1 MYEFFF
7 SFRCGFAIF
16 GAKLGGSMAKGN
28 NEIIK
33 RRIAGSWI
41 STVLSISLL
50 LLLVGV
56 GALLVVNARAVANY
70 FKEHM
75 QVSVL
80 LKDDVTDDEAAQF
93 QETLSEVRGIKSTR
107 LVTREEGI
115 EEMAEMLGR
124 DFLNVF
130 SEAPVPVSI
139 DLNLFSYY
147 VTADSLA
154 LLEGALMKYP
164 QVDEVAYQ
172 TSLVDALNQNLGKI
186 SAALGILIALLLFIS
201 VVLMAG
207 TVRLTVFSRRF
218 TIHTMQLVGAT
229 RRFIRAPFVWQAAL
243 QGLVASLLA
252 IGMLLGLLFGLRS
265 SFAQLFGIFTLPGL
279 LTVMGIVLVTGIV
292 ICTLST
298 AIVVNRLVGFNRDQ
312 LYSY

>member
-1 MYEFFF
+1 
-7 SFRCGFAIF
+7 
-16 GAKLGGSMAKGN
+16 MAKAN

-33 RRIAGSWI
+33 KRIAGSWV
-41 STVLSISLL
+41 STVISISLL

-56 GALLVVNARAVANY
+56 GALLVVNARSVSNY

-80 LKDDVTDDEAAQF
+80 LKDDVSDEAAADF
-93 QETLSEVRGIKSTR
+93 EKVVAGVTGVKSTR

-115 EEMAEMLGR
+115 EEMAQMLGR
-124 DFLNVF
+124 DFLSVF
-130 SEAPVPVSI
+130 QEAPVPVSI
-139 DLNLFSYY
+139 DITLYSEFVSANSI
-147 VTADSLA
+147 A
-154 LLEGALMKYP
+154 LVEQELMTFP
-164 QVDEVAYQ
+164 EVDEVVYQ

-186 SAALGILIALLLFIS
+186 SAALGVLIALLLFIS

-229 RRFIRAPFVWQAAL
+229 RSFIRRPFVWQAAL
-243 QGLVASLLA
+243 QGLVAALLA
-252 IGMLLGLLFGLRS
+252 IGMLVGLLFALRS
-265 SFAQLFGIFTLPGL
+265 SFSQLFGIFTLQGL
-279 LTVMGIVLVTGIV
+279 VIVMATVLVTGLL

-298 AIVVNRLVGFNRDQ
+298 TIVVNRLVGFNRDQ

>member
-1 MYEFFF
+1 M
-7 SFRCGFAIF
+7 SKR
-16 GAKLGGSMAKGN
+16 N

-41 STVLSISLL
+41 STVISISLL

-56 GALLVVNARAVANY
+56 GALLVVNARSVSDY
-70 FKEHM
+70 FKENM

-80 LKDDVTDDEAAQF
+80 LKDEVSDEDAAAFEQ
-93 QETLSEVRGIKSTR
+93 TLRAVPGVKQTR
-107 LVTREEGI
+107 LVSREEGI

-124 DFLNVF
+124 DFLSVF
-130 SEAPVPVSI
+130 EEAPVPVSI
-139 DLNLFSYY
+139 DINLESVY
-147 VTADSLA
+147 VSKDSLGRVENVLSA
-154 LLEGALMKYP
+154 FPE
-164 QVDEVAYQ
+164 VDEVVYQ
-172 TSLVDALNQNLGKI
+172 TSLVDALNENLGKI
-186 SAALGILIALLLFIS
+186 SAALGVLILLLLFIS

-229 RRFIRAPFVWQAAL
+229 RRFIRTPFVWQAAL

-252 IGMLLGLLFGLRS
+252 IGMLIGLLFALRN
-265 SFAQLFGIFTLPGL
+265 SFAQLFGIFTLEGL
-279 LTVMGIVLVTGIV
+279 LTVMGIVLVTGIA

-298 AIVVNRLVGFNRDQ
+298 VFVVNRLVVMNRDQ

>member
-1 MYEFFF
+1 
-7 SFRCGFAIF
+7 
-16 GAKLGGSMAKGN
+16 MAKAN

-33 RRIAGSWI
+33 KRIAGSWV
-41 STVLSISLL
+41 STVISISLL

-56 GALLVVNARAVANY
+56 GALLVVNARSVSNY

-80 LKDDVTDDEAAQF
+80 LKDDVSDEAAADF
-93 QETLSEVRGIKSTR
+93 EKVVAGVTGVKSTR

-115 EEMAEMLGR
+115 EEMAQMLGR
-124 DFLNVF
+124 DFLSVF
-130 SEAPVPVSI
+130 QEAPVPVSI
-139 DLNLFSYY
+139 DITLYSEFVSANSI
-147 VTADSLA
+147 A
-154 LLEGALMKYP
+154 LVEQELMAFP
-164 QVDEVAYQ
+164 EVDEVVYQ

-186 SAALGILIALLLFIS
+186 SAALGVLIALLLFIS

-229 RRFIRAPFVWQAAL
+229 RSFIRRPFVWQAAL
-243 QGLVASLLA
+243 QGLVAALLA
-252 IGMLLGLLFGLRS
+252 IGILVGLLFALRS
-265 SFAQLFGIFTLPGL
+265 SFSQLFGIFTLQGL
-279 LTVMGIVLVTGIV
+279 VIVMATVLVTGLL

-298 AIVVNRLVGFNRDQ
+298 TIVVNRLVGFNRDQ

>member
-1 MYEFFF
+1 
-7 SFRCGFAIF
+7 
-16 GAKLGGSMAKGN
+16 MAKGN

-33 RRIAGSWI
+33 KRIAGSWV

-80 LKDDVTDDEAAQF
+80 LRDDVSDEDAAEF
-93 QETLSEVRGIKSTR
+93 VSVLEGVRGVKSTR

-124 DFLNVF
+124 DFLSVF
-130 SEAPVPVSI
+130 EDAPVPVSV
-139 DLNLFSYY
+139 DLNLFSEY
-147 VTADSLA
+147 VSADSLA
-154 LLEGALMKYP
+154 LVESALLAYP
-164 QVDEVAYQ
+164 EVDEVVYQ

-186 SAALGILIALLLFIS
+186 SAALGVLIALLLFIS

-229 RRFIRAPFVWQAAL
+229 RAFIRGPFVWQAAL

-252 IGMLLGLLFGLRS
+252 IGMLLGLLYALRS
-265 SFAQLFGIFTLPGL
+265 SFAQLFGIFTLQGL
-279 LTVMGIVLVTGIV
+279 LIVMGVVLATGLL

>member
-1 MYEFFF
+1 
-7 SFRCGFAIF
+7 
-16 GAKLGGSMAKGN
+16 MAKAN
-28 NEIIK
+28 NVIK
-33 RRIAGSWI
+33 KRIAGSWV
-41 STVLSISLL
+41 STVISISLL

-70 FKEHM
+70 FKENM

-80 LKDDVTDDEAAQF
+80 LKDDVSDADAAEFEQV
-93 QETLSEVRGIKSTR
+93 LAGVRGVKSTR
-107 LVTREEGI
+107 LVTREEGV
-115 EEMAEMLGR
+115 EEMAQMLGR
-124 DFLNVF
+124 DFLSVF
-130 SEAPVPVSI
+130 EDAPVPVSI

-147 VTADSLA
+147 VSADSLA
-154 LLEGALMKYP
+154 LVESALMKYP
-164 QVDEVAYQ
+164 QVDEVVYQ

-201 VVLMAG
+201 IVLMAG

-229 RRFIRAPFVWQAAL
+229 RSFIRRPFVWQAAL

-252 IGMLLGLLFGLRS
+252 IGMLIGLLYGLRT
-265 SFAQLFGIFTLPGL
+265 SFSQLFGIFTLQGV
-279 LTVMGIVLVTGIV
+279 LTAMGVVLVTGLV
-292 ICTLST
+292 ICTVST
-298 AIVVNRLVGFNRDQ
+298 ALVVNRLVGFNRDQ

>member
-1 MYEFFF
+1 
-7 SFRCGFAIF
+7 
-16 GAKLGGSMAKGN
+16 MAKAN

-33 RRIAGSWI
+33 KRIAGSWV
-41 STVLSISLL
+41 STVISISLL

-56 GALLVVNARAVANY
+56 GALLVVNARSVSNY

-80 LKDDVTDDEAAQF
+80 LKDDVSDEAAADF
-93 QETLSEVRGIKSTR
+93 EKVVAGVTGVKSTR

-115 EEMAEMLGR
+115 EEMAQMLGR
-124 DFLNVF
+124 DFLSVF
-130 SEAPVPVSI
+130 QEAPVPVSI
-139 DLNLFSYY
+139 DITLYSEFVSANSIAM
-147 VTADSLA
+147 V
-154 LLEGALMKYP
+154 EQELMAFP
-164 QVDEVAYQ
+164 EVDEVVYQ

-186 SAALGILIALLLFIS
+186 SAALGVLIALLLFIS

-229 RRFIRAPFVWQAAL
+229 RSFIRRPFVWQAAL
-243 QGLVASLLA
+243 QGLVAALLA
-252 IGMLLGLLFGLRS
+252 IGMLVGLLFALRS
-265 SFAQLFGIFTLPGL
+265 SFSQLFGIFTLQGL
-279 LTVMGIVLVTGIV
+279 VIVMATVLVTGLL

-298 AIVVNRLVGFNRDQ
+298 TIVVNRLVGFNRDQ

>member
-1 MYEFFF
+1 
-7 SFRCGFAIF
+7 
-16 GAKLGGSMAKGN
+16 MAKAN
-28 NEIIK
+28 NVIK
-33 RRIAGSWI
+33 KRIAGSWV
-41 STVLSISLL
+41 STVISISLL

-70 FKEHM
+70 FKENM

-80 LKDDVTDDEAAQF
+80 LKDDVSDADAAEFEQV
-93 QETLSEVRGIKSTR
+93 LAGVRGVKSTR
-107 LVTREEGI
+107 LVTREEGV
-115 EEMAEMLGR
+115 EEMAQMLGR
-124 DFLNVF
+124 DFLSVF
-130 SEAPVPVSI
+130 EDAPVPVSI

-147 VTADSLA
+147 VSADSLA
-154 LLEGALMKYP
+154 LVESALMKYP
-164 QVDEVAYQ
+164 QVDEVVYQ

-201 VVLMAG
+201 IVLMAG

-229 RRFIRAPFVWQAAL
+229 RSFIRRPFVWQAAL

-252 IGMLLGLLFGLRS
+252 IGMLLGLLYGLRT
-265 SFAQLFGIFTLPGL
+265 SFSQLFGIFTLQGV
-279 LTVMGIVLVTGIV
+279 LTAMGVVLVTGLV
-292 ICTLST
+292 ICTVST
-298 AIVVNRLVGFNRDQ
+298 ALVVNRLVGFNRDQ

>member
-1 MYEFFF
+1 
-7 SFRCGFAIF
+7 
-16 GAKLGGSMAKGN
+16 MAKAN
-28 NEIIK
+28 NVIK
-33 RRIAGSWI
+33 KRIAGSWV
-41 STVLSISLL
+41 STVISISLL

-70 FKEHM
+70 FKENM

-80 LKDDVTDDEAAQF
+80 LKDDVSDADAAEFEQV
-93 QETLSEVRGIKSTR
+93 LAGVRGVKSTR
-107 LVTREEGI
+107 LVTREEGV
-115 EEMAEMLGR
+115 EEMAQMLGR
-124 DFLNVF
+124 DFLSVF
-130 SEAPVPVSI
+130 EDAPVPVSI

-147 VTADSLA
+147 VSADRLA
-154 LLEGALMKYP
+154 LVESALMKYP
-164 QVDEVAYQ
+164 QVDEVVYQ

-201 VVLMAG
+201 IVLMAG

-229 RRFIRAPFVWQAAL
+229 RSFIRRPFVWQAAL

-252 IGMLLGLLFGLRS
+252 IGMLIGLLYGLRT
-265 SFAQLFGIFTLPGL
+265 SFSQLFGIFTLQGV
-279 LTVMGIVLVTGIV
+279 LTAMGVVLVTGLV
-292 ICTLST
+292 ICTVST
-298 AIVVNRLVGFNRDQ
+298 ALVVNRLVGFNRDQ

>member
-1 MYEFFF
+1 
-7 SFRCGFAIF
+7 
-16 GAKLGGSMAKGN
+16 MAKAN

-33 RRIAGSWI
+33 KRIAGSWV
-41 STVLSISLL
+41 STVISISLL

-56 GALLVVNARAVANY
+56 GALLVVNARSVSNY

-80 LKDDVTDDEAAQF
+80 LKDDVSDEAAADF
-93 QETLSEVRGIKSTR
+93 EKVVAGVTGVKSTR

-115 EEMAEMLGR
+115 EEMAQMLGR
-124 DFLNVF
+124 DFLSVF
-130 SEAPVPVSI
+130 QEAPVPVSI
-139 DLNLFSYY
+139 DITLYSEFVSANSI
-147 VTADSLA
+147 A
-154 LLEGALMKYP
+154 LVEQELMAFP
-164 QVDEVAYQ
+164 EVDEVVYQ

-186 SAALGILIALLLFIS
+186 SAALGVLIALLLFIS

-229 RRFIRAPFVWQAAL
+229 RSFIRRPFVWQAAL
-243 QGLVASLLA
+243 QGLVAALLA
-252 IGMLLGLLFGLRS
+252 IGMLVGLLFALRN
-265 SFAQLFGIFTLPGL
+265 SFSQLFGIFTLQGL
-279 LTVMGIVLVTGIV
+279 VIVMATVLVTGLL

-298 AIVVNRLVGFNRDQ
+298 TIVVNRLVGFNRDQ

>member
-1 MYEFFF
+1 
-7 SFRCGFAIF
+7 
-16 GAKLGGSMAKGN
+16 MAKAN

-33 RRIAGSWI
+33 KRIAGSWV
-41 STVLSISLL
+41 STVISISLL

-56 GALLVVNARAVANY
+56 GALLVVNARSVSNY

-80 LKDDVTDDEAAQF
+80 LKDDVSDEAAADF
-93 QETLSEVRGIKSTR
+93 EKVVAGVTGVKSTR

-115 EEMAEMLGR
+115 EEMAQMLGR
-124 DFLNVF
+124 DFLSVF
-130 SEAPVPVSI
+130 QEAPVPVSI
-139 DLNLFSYY
+139 DITLYSEFVSANSI
-147 VTADSLA
+147 A
-154 LLEGALMKYP
+154 LVEQELMAFP
-164 QVDEVAYQ
+164 EVDEVVYQ

-186 SAALGILIALLLFIS
+186 SAALGVLIALLLFIS

-229 RRFIRAPFVWQAAL
+229 RSFIRRPFVWQAAL
-243 QGLVASLLA
+243 QGLVAALLA
-252 IGMLLGLLFGLRS
+252 IGMLVGLLFALRS
-265 SFAQLFGIFTLPGL
+265 SFSQLFGIFTLQGL
-279 LTVMGIVLVTGIV
+279 VIVMATVLVTGLL

-298 AIVVNRLVGFNRDQ
+298 TIVVNRLVGFNRDQ

>member
-1 MYEFFF
+1 
-7 SFRCGFAIF
+7 
-16 GAKLGGSMAKGN
+16 MAKAN

-33 RRIAGSWI
+33 KRIAGSWV
-41 STVLSISLL
+41 STVISISLL

-56 GALLVVNARAVANY
+56 GALLVVNARSVSNY

-80 LKDDVTDDEAAQF
+80 LKDDVSDEAAADF
-93 QETLSEVRGIKSTR
+93 EKVVAGVTGVKSTR

-115 EEMAEMLGR
+115 EEMAQMLGR
-124 DFLNVF
+124 DFLSVF
-130 SEAPVPVSI
+130 QEAPVPVSI
-139 DLNLFSYY
+139 DITLYSEFVSANSI
-147 VTADSLA
+147 A
-154 LLEGALMKYP
+154 LVEQELMAFP
-164 QVDEVAYQ
+164 EVDEVVYQ

-186 SAALGILIALLLFIS
+186 SAALGVLIALLLFIS

-229 RRFIRAPFVWQAAL
+229 RSFIRRPFVWQAAL
-243 QGLVASLLA
+243 QGLVAALLA
-252 IGMLLGLLFGLRS
+252 IGMLVGLLFALRS
-265 SFAQLFGIFTLPGL
+265 SFSQLFGIFTLQGLVIVMATVLATGL
-279 LTVMGIVLVTGIV
+279 L

-298 AIVVNRLVGFNRDQ
+298 TIVVNRLVGFNRDQ